1 MTQPTAPTSAGRFA
15 GGLSRVRLT
24 WRFLQE
30 DPPPGYESARQTLE
44 PRGPVS
50 LDREVGH
57 PCAVALP
64 ASRPNQGPRRDAGGD
79 GPPPLGQEGSP
90 ARLRKLDDH
99 LAGYVDDYAGLRVT
113 GPTSVQV
120 RLVRSAA
127 LGRRELQA
135 RFPEISIQFAPAW
148 HSKASARR
156 LRDQIVADLPGWRD
170 RGVHIATLEI
180 DKFGLVVLGVHDPAS
195 GEAPLLDRYSD
206 TKVRVIQGDDAIPA

>member
-1 MTQPTAPTSAGRFA
+1 LLIGYAASYAWIR
-15 GGLSRVRLT
+15 SREGILT
-24 WRFLQE
+24 
-30 DPPPGYESARQTLE
+30 GYESTRQTLE
-44 PRGPVS
+44 PRGPS
-50 LDREVGH
+50 LSIVKSGILVRWRYPLLAPIKDL
-57 PCAVALP
+57 AVT
-64 ASRPNQGPRRDAGGD
+64 RVGD

-90 ARLRKLDDH
+90 ARVRELDDH